1 MGGSAEE
8 MPAGRSPKGARGAPV
23 LNGHDLR
30 RAFESATRC
39 LERHRDAINALNVF
53 PVPDGDT
60 GTNMLLTM
68 RSVNEESLQE
78 PGSSAGLVAKA
89 MGHGA
94 LLGARGNSGVILSQF
109 FQGLAQGL
117 QGKAEFDGVDL
128 ARAFDLASKAA
139 DSAVSKPVDG
149 TMLTVIRELSLAASR
164 HIERRGSSKDVPSV
178 LRAALET
185 AKEALSRTPLQ
196 LPVLREAG
204 VVDAGGQGVVT
215 LLEGAWQYL
224 VGGDVDELE
233 LEICAPAYGEP
244 SAGDI
249 SLVAAVA
256 QPIGQ
261 ITVQEQ
267 YLAATEDE
275 LYGYCTQFLVQGQ
288 ELDLG
293 RMREDLSALA
303 QSTVVVGNGALARVH
318 VHAQDPGPVISYAVS
333 LGTIGQVT
341 MDNIDRQH
349 EEFVALHRSR
359 APSLPEGAI
368 EAESSVSRTGSTSL
382 IEAPHDPE
390 ARSEATEVVAVVW
403 GEGTT
408 QLFKGLGCA
417 AIVAGGQTMNPSTQE
432 LLNAARGT
440 GARDVILLPNNPNI
454 IPSALQA
461 ASIAKEGIDQTEVRD
476 GGLPHGPGLSNV
488 QGMVLH
494 VVPSRTIPQGV
505 TALLAFNPEGTLEA
519 NLESME
525 KALATVRTV
534 EVTRAV
540 RPANLGGLAVEEG
553 QYSGLLEGELVAVG
567 DSALL
572 VLQQALSEAVTV
584 MDSQDDSLRPEVLT
598 LYWGGDIQEG
608 QAQAAAAQL
617 KESIAGVEVEVV
629 YGGQPF
635 YQYIASLE

>member
-1 MGGSAEE
+1 MGGSAKE
-8 MPAGRSPKGARGAPV
+8 MPAGRSTKGARGAPV

-68 RSVNEESLQE
+68 RSVNEECLQE
-78 PGSSAGLVAKA
+78 PGSSAGAVAKA

-139 DSAVSKPVDG
+139 DSSVSKPVEG
-149 TMLTVIRELSLAASR
+149 TMLTVMRELSLAATR
-164 HIERRGSSKDVPSV
+164 HIESPGSSTDVPSV
-178 LRAALET
+178 LRVALET
-185 AKEALSRTPLQ
+185 AKVALSRTPLQ

-215 LLEGAWQYL
+215 LLEGAWHYL
-224 VGGDVDELE
+224 VGGDVEELE
-233 LEICAPAYGEP
+233 IEICAPASSET

-249 SLVAAVA
+249 SLVGAVA

-261 ITVQEQ
+261 ITVHEQ
-267 YLAATEDE
+267 FLAATEEE
-275 LYGYCTQFLVQGQ
+275 LYGYCTQFLVHGQ
-288 ELDLG
+288 EFDLG

-303 QSTVVVGNGALARVH
+303 QSTVVVGDGSLARVH
-318 VHAQDPGPVISYAVS
+318 VHAKDPGPVISYVVS
-333 LGTIGQVT
+333 LGTIAQLT
-341 MDNIDRQH
+341 MDNIDSQH
-349 EEFVALHRSR
+349 EEFVVLHRSR
-359 APSLPEGAI
+359 GPTLPDGAV
-368 EAESSVSRTGSTSL
+368 EAESSVSRTGSTSRL
-382 IEAPHDPE
+382 EARREPE
-390 ARSEATEVVAVVW
+390 ALAEATEVVAVVW

-408 QLFKGLGCA
+408 QVFKGLGCA
-417 AIVAGGQTMNPSTQE
+417 AVVAGGQTMNPSTQE
-432 LLNAARGT
+432 LLNAARST
-440 GARDVILLPNNPNI
+440 GARNVILLPNNPNI

-461 ASIAKEGIDQTEVRD
+461 ASVAKESIDQTGDQD
-476 GGLPHGPGLSNV
+476 GGLAQGPGLINEE
-488 QGMVLH
+488 GMVLH

-505 TALLAFNPEGTLEA
+505 TALLAFNPEDTLET

-525 KALATVRTV
+525 NALATVKTV

-553 QYSGLLEGELVAVG
+553 QYIGLLEGELITAG

-572 VLQQALSEAVTV
+572 VLQQALSEAVTI
-584 MDSQDDSLRPEVLT
+584 MNSQDNSLRPEVLT
-598 LYWGGDIQEG
+598 LYWGDEIGEG
-608 QAQAAAAQL
+608 QAQEAAARL